1 MTDPGGSRSPGVV
14 EGSSGSGDTDDDRT
28 SAVGKGRGRDG
39 RGDERAP
46 TRESETTDRDA
57 SGRVVAEPVAAT
69 DVDGVLETLDSGVL
83 EGYNYAYLD
92 EHTKREVRRAVLKAI
107 AIPGHQ
113 VPFASRAMP
122 LARGWG
128 TGGIQVSLSLLG
140 PEDVFKVIDQ
150 GSDESVN
157 AANIRRLATTTA
169 DVETTTD
176 TTEASVIQTRHRIPE
191 EVMTDEQVL
200 VLQVPITDPLRKV
213 DGSDDR
219 NRQRH
224 AHRNYSKMWVSL
236 YENVVEWGEIQI
248 GAAYPV
254 MVNGRYLMSPS
265 PIPRWD
271 TPKLD
276 DAETLFLFAAGRE
289 ARIYAVPPHT
299 DVEPLAFEDESFQV
313 ERFAEPCSFCGS
325 SDTYRTEVETD
336 DGDRLVVCND
346 TSFCEK
352 RQADPDLPK
361 DHHVERST
369 GWGSFAGSDGT
380 VASDGGGGS

>member
-1 MTDPGGSRSPGVV
+1 M
-14 EGSSGSGDTDDDRT
+14 TDDDARKT
-28 SAVGKGRGRDG
+28 TGG
-39 RGDERAP
+39 
-46 TRESETTDRDA
+46 ET
-57 SGRVVAEPVAAT
+57 AT
-69 DVDGVLETLDSGVL
+69 DGGVDAESAIESLIAADGEAGLT
-83 EGYNYAYLD
+83 GYNYAYLD

-107 AIPGHQ
+107 ALPGHQ
-113 VPFASRAMP
+113 VPFASRPMP

-140 PEDVFKVIDQ
+140 PDDIFKVIDQ

-157 AANIRRLATTTA
+157 AANIRRLARRTA

-200 VLQVPITDPLRKV
+200 VLQVPTTDPLRKV
-213 DGSDDR
+213 DGSDDA
-219 NRQRH
+219 NRRRH
-224 AHRNYSKMWVSL
+224 AHRNYSKMWVHL

-254 MVNGRYLMSPS
+254 MVGGRYLMSPS
-265 PIPRWD
+265 PVPRWD

-276 DAETLFLFAAGRE
+276 DADTLFLFAAGRE

-299 DVEPLAFEDESFQV
+299 SVEPLAFEDRSFQV
-313 ERFAEPCSFCGS
+313 ERFEEPCAFCGS
-325 SDTYRTEVETD
+325 TDTYRTEVETD
-336 DGDRLVVCND
+336 DGDRLVACND

-352 RQADPDLPK
+352 RGDDPVMPK
-361 DHHVERST
+361 SHHLDREAVS
-369 GWGSFAGSDGT
+369 WGPGTDEAIEGATSGEGSD
-380 VASDGGGGS
+380 SPDGGTESDDAVGGDDAAPGGDDE